1 MHSDCEGD
9 SDCQG
14 DEDSRSTSGA
24 HIEVNGFVLSHYST
38 TQPGLL
44 ALSSGESELR
54 SLTRAGCEGV
64 YVKHVLAEFGLES
77 TIKIAGD
84 ASAALSAAS
93 KLSGGRMRHLKGCDA
108 FIKQLVK
115 RKVVRLEKIGTK
127 ENAGDLLTK
136 HVSKDVIIAL
146 THKTGYRARHL
157 HEMEARIEKL
167 VCMNTAAD
175 LKSADLLVL
184 AHEQKSSADAQ
195 NAGLQLLRKG
205 AC

>member
-1 MHSDCEGD
+1 M
-9 SDCQG
+9 
-14 DEDSRSTSGA
+14 
-24 HIEVNGFVLSHYST
+24 VLCGV
-38 TQPGLL
+38 TQPGLP

-127 ENAGDLLTK
+127 ENAGDILTK

-157 HEMEARIEKL
+157 HENDIRVEKL
-167 VCMNTAAD
+167 VCMN
-175 LKSADLLVL
+175 KSFWRT
-184 AHEQKSSADAQ
+184 SSEW
-195 NAGLQLLRKG
+195 LPKRKIM
-205 AC
+205 ACNFYGRERVKGSSISC